1 MHSSSPTAP
10 LSDINR
16 VAVTSTKLA
25 RRTYGRRSNAH
36 KEKRKIGATEWE
48 RSETPDVDFSDN
60 GHGEDELHLSRSKRR
75 NVEIGSPGN
84 KERSRNLSNDTQPQN
99 QANDS
104 AVHITSSLSPTP
116 PSRSPTPPSRSTS
129 PSPQVKGTAVFEP
142 ERLKSGWTR
151 PRLMARARTQQY
163 NHGSGASSESPIL
176 SSESSAPASNRYTT
190 RNCGR
195 PLSPS
200 LVNRRE
206 ISELFSGF
214 SSGASS
220 HASVKS
226 GDLQPVPPSSGG
238 FHATSS
244 ARAGGLRRMLTK
256 TQSLGVSEPSTPSKQ
271 DRRDDHEAG
280 PASSRIVTAPST
292 PPRSALRRTQSM
304 PSSPAEPSPQG
315 ADIDSAF
322 AVHPQIM
329 QHPGSGG
336 RAKKTYGKV
345 RTILVELSRGP
356 EDGDQSSYDTMSQ
369 GDESQLQASY
379 VELRQRYEVDNTIQ
393 HTSRSASLLQD
404 MLQARAP
411 ETVSD
416 MRSRGENRR
425 FIDELGYLFDGI
437 SDPAANKSF
446 QRSR

>member
-1 MHSSSPTAP
+1 MH
-10 LSDINR
+10 
-16 VAVTSTKLA
+16 K
-25 RRTYGRRSNAH
+25 G
-36 KEKRKIGATEWE
+36 KRKAGATEWE
-48 RSETPDVDFSDN
+48 RLETSDVDFSDN
-60 GHGEDELHLSRSKRR
+60 GHEEDELHLSRSKRR
-75 NVEIGSPGN
+75 NVETGSPGS
-84 KERSRNLSNDTQPQN
+84 KERSSKLSNDTRLQN

-116 PSRSPTPPSRSTS
+116 PSRSPS
-129 PSPQVKGTAVFEP
+129 PSPQVKRTAVSEP
-142 ERLKSGWTR
+142 ELLKSGWTR
-151 PRLMARARTQQY
+151 PRLMVRARTQQ
-163 NHGSGASSESPIL
+163 HKPVPDVSTEARIP

-190 RNCGR
+190 RHYGR

-200 LVNRRE
+200 LVNRRK

-214 SSGASS
+214 SPGASS
-220 HASVKS
+220 HSSAKN
-226 GDLQPVPPSSGG
+226 GDLQPIPTSSGG
-238 FHATSS
+238 FHAASS

-256 TQSLGVSEPSTPSKQ
+256 TQSLGVSEPSTPSPSKQ
-271 DRRDDHEAG
+271 DKKDDDKVG
-280 PASSRIVTAPST
+280 PASSRILTAPST
-292 PPRSALRRTQSM
+292 PSRLALRRTQSM
-304 PSSPAEPSPQG
+304 PSSPAVPSPQG

-322 AVHPQIM
+322 AARPQIM
-329 QHPGSGG
+329 QQPGSEG

-345 RTILVELSRGP
+345 RTIMVELPRGP

-369 GDESQLQASY
+369 GDESQLHASY

-437 SDPAANKSF
+437 SDPAANSSF
-446 QRSR
+446 RRSR

>member
-10 LSDINR
+10 LPDINH
-16 VAVTSTKLA
+16 VGFTSTKLA
-25 RRTYGRRSNAH
+25 RNTYGRRSNVH
-36 KEKRKIGATEWE
+36 KGKRKAGATEWE
-48 RSETPDVDFSDN
+48 RLETSDVDFSDN
-60 GHGEDELHLSRSKRR
+60 GHEEDELHLSRSKRR
-75 NVEIGSPGN
+75 NVETGSPGS
-84 KERSRNLSNDTQPQN
+84 KERSSKLSNDTRLQN

-116 PSRSPTPPSRSTS
+116 PSRSPS
-129 PSPQVKGTAVFEP
+129 PSPQVKRTAVSEP

-151 PRLMARARTQQY
+151 PRLMVRARTQQ
-163 NHGSGASSESPIL
+163 HKPVPDVSTEARIL
-176 SSESSAPASNRYTT
+176 SYAESSAPASNRYTT
-190 RNCGR
+190 RHCGR

-200 LVNRRE
+200 LVNRTE

-214 SSGASS
+214 SPGASS
-220 HASVKS
+220 HSSAKN
-226 GDLQPVPPSSGG
+226 GDLQPIPTSSGG

-256 TQSLGVSEPSTPSKQ
+256 TQSLGVSEPSTPSPSKQ
-271 DRRDDHEAG
+271 DKKDDDKVG
-280 PASSRIVTAPST
+280 PASSRILTAPST
-292 PPRSALRRTQSM
+292 PSRLALRRTQSM
-304 PSSPAEPSPQG
+304 PSSPAMPSPQG

-322 AVHPQIM
+322 AAHPQTM
-329 QHPGSGG
+329 QQPGSEG

-345 RTILVELSRGP
+345 RTIMVELPRGP

-369 GDESQLQASY
+369 GDESQLHASY

-437 SDPAANKSF
+437 SDPAANSSF
-446 QRSR
+446 RRSR